1 MIRESI
7 TSIGPSSG
15 AGLSVTSQGGETYT
29 AKMGNGVE
37 YPIHQEAWSIKTDYY
52 LDTFVH
58 HLPEI
63 VADLQRDGN
72 PLGRVLEMG
81 VARGVLS
88 IGIALLTGDATRLV
102 GIDIEEKAHTLVTRN
117 AQANGV
123 AHKIEVRIG
132 DLFAPVQPGEEFDLI
147 FGELP
152 IIPVDAEEQRRYIAD
167 GYASEILNI
176 SGGPDGRYFV
186 DKLIQEGAPHLRP
199 GGALVLIQ
207 PSFIGVERSLQLL
220 AEARL
225 TASVLVRRAW
235 RLADT
240 KFTRSN
246 KGYIEKTTGYRFS
259 QNDAGEDI
267 FYLTILKGVKPTT
280 VGEHTQ
286 S

>member
-15 AGLSVTSQGGETYT
+15 QGLSVTSQGGDTYT
-29 AKMGNGVE
+29 AKMGNGVD

-63 VADLQRDGN
+63 IADLQQSGN
-72 PLGRVLEMG
+72 PLNRVLEMG

-88 IGIALLTGDATRLV
+88 IGIALLTGEETRLV
-102 GIDIEEKAHTLVTRN
+102 GIDIEEKAHLLVTRN
-117 AQANGV
+117 AEANGV

-132 DLFAPVQPGEEFDLI
+132 DLFAPVQPGESFDLI

-152 IIPVDAEEQRRYIAD
+152 IIPVNAEEQRSYIAD

-176 SGGPDGRYFV
+176 SGGPDGRFFV
-186 DKLIQEGAPHLRP
+186 DKLIDQGATHLRP
-199 GGALVLIQ
+199 GGAVVLIQ
-207 PSFIGVERSLQLL
+207 PSFIGVEKSLELL
-220 AEARL
+220 AQAGL
-225 TASVLVRRAW
+225 TGSVLVRREW
-235 RLADT
+235 RLDDT

-246 KGYIEKTTGYRFS
+246 KGYIEKTTGYRFP
-259 QNDAGEDI
+259 QNEAGEDV
-267 FYLTILKGVKPTT
+267 FYLTILKGVKPS
-280 VGEHTQ
+280 VAGD

>member
-7 TSIGPSSG
+7 TSIGPSNG
-15 AGLSVTSQGGETYT
+15 AGLSVTSQGGDTYT
-29 AKMGNGVE
+29 AQMGNGVS

-58 HLPEI
+58 NLPEI
-63 VADLQRDGN
+63 IADLQRDGN
-72 PLGRVLEMG
+72 PLNRVLEMG

-88 IGIALLTGDATRLV
+88 IGIALLTGEDTHLV

-117 AQANGV
+117 AEANGV
-123 AHKIEVRIG
+123 DHKIEVRIG

-147 FGELP
+147 CGELP
-152 IIPVDAEEQRRYIAD
+152 IIPVDAEEQRGYIAD

-176 SGGPDGRYFV
+176 SGGPDGRFFV
-186 DKLIQEGAPHLRP
+186 DKLIRQGAAHLRP

-207 PSFIGVERSLQLL
+207 PSFIGVDRSLALL
-220 AEARL
+220 AEAGL
-225 TASVLVRRAW
+225 TGSVLVRREW
-235 RLADT
+235 RLDDT

-246 KGYIEKTTGYRFS
+246 KGYIEKTTGYRFP
-259 QNDAGEDI
+259 QNGAGDDI
-267 FYLTILKGVKPTT
+267 FYLTILKGVKSAATNNSVP
-280 VGEHTQ
+280 

>member
-15 AGLSVTSQGGETYT
+15 EGLSLTSQGGDTYT
-29 AKMGNGVE
+29 ARMGNGVD

-52 LDTFVH
+52 LDTFVY

-72 PLGRVLEMG
+72 PLNRVLEMG

-88 IGIALLTGDATRLV
+88 IGIALLTGDETRLV
-102 GIDIEEKAHTLVTRN
+102 GIDIEEKAHALVTRN
-117 AQANGV
+117 AQANDV

-132 DLFAPVQPGEEFDLI
+132 DLFAPARPGEKFDLI

-176 SGGPDGRYFV
+176 SGGPDGRFFV
-186 DKLIQEGAPHLRP
+186 DKLIQEGATHLRP
-199 GGALVLIQ
+199 GGAVVLIQ
-207 PSFIGVERSLQLL
+207 PSFIGVEKSLALL
-220 AEARL
+220 AQAGL
-225 TASVLVRRAW
+225 KGSVLVRRAW

-246 KGYIEKTTGYRFS
+246 KGYIEKTTGYRFP

-267 FYLTILKGVKPTT
+267 FYLTILKGVKPA
-280 VGEHTQ
+280 GQ
-286 S
+286 

>member
-29 AKMGNGVE
+29 AKMGNGMS
-37 YPIHQEAWSIKTDYY
+37 YPIHQESWSIKTDYY

-63 VADLQRDGN
+63 VADLQREGN
-72 PLGRVLEMG
+72 PLHRVLEMG
-81 VARGVLS
+81 VARGALS
-88 IGIALLTGDATRLV
+88 IGIALLTGDDTRLV
-102 GIDIEEKAHTLVTRN
+102 GIDIEEMAHALVTRN

-123 AHKIEVRIG
+123 ADKIEVRIG
-132 DLFAPVQPGEEFDLI
+132 DLFAPVQPGEAFDLI

-186 DKLIQEGAPHLRP
+186 DKLIQEGAPHLRA

-207 PSFIGVERSLQLL
+207 PSFIGVEKSLALL
-220 AEARL
+220 AQAGL
-225 TASVLVRRAW
+225 TASVLVRREW

-246 KGYIEKTTGYRFS
+246 KGYIEKTTGYRFPH
-259 QNDAGEDI
+259 NEAGEDI
-267 FYLTILKGVKPTT
+267 FYLTILKGVKP
-280 VGEHTQ
+280 VGQ
-286 S
+286 

>member
-7 TSIGPSSG
+7 TSIGPSNG
-15 AGLSVTSQGGETYT
+15 QGLSVTSQGGDTYT
-29 AKMGNGVE
+29 AKMGNGVS

-63 VADLQRDGN
+63 IGNLQAEGN
-72 PLGRVLEMG
+72 PVGRVLEMG

-88 IGIALLTGDATRLV
+88 IGIALLTGDETRLV

-117 AQANGV
+117 TQANDV

-132 DLFAPVQPGEEFDLI
+132 DLFAPVQPGEKFDLI

-152 IIPVDAEEQRRYIAD
+152 IIPVDAEEQRGYIAD

-176 SGGPDGRYFV
+176 SGGPDGRYFI
-186 DKLIQEGAPHLRP
+186 DKMIEEGTPHLRA

-207 PSFIGVERSLQLL
+207 PSFIGVEHTLDLL
-220 AEARL
+220 TQAGL
-225 TASVLVRRAW
+225 TSSVLVRREW

-246 KGYIEKTTGYRFS
+246 KGYIEKTTGYRFP
-259 QNDAGEDI
+259 QNDAGDDV
-267 FYLTILKGVKPTT
+267 FFLTILKGVKPAST
-280 VGEHTQ
+280 GEALP